1 MKIWI
6 YRGLFVPLQWEKP
19 PQVILIFEGEGDVLK
34 KC

>member
-19 PQVILIFEGEGDVLK
+19 SLIAMAFAGGYNMLK